1 MLVNELEVA
10 TPEGCKAETICTTK
24 IVPKAKGFRA
34 FQSGLSQVTPMFRKP
49 HVSNCILVFSIQ
61 FGLLF
66 GLVTS

>member
-1 MLVNELEVA
+1 M
-10 TPEGCKAETICTTK
+10 PDEGCKSETTCATK

-49 HVSNCILVFSIQ
+49 HVSSCILVFSIQ

-66 GLVTS
+66 G